1 MDEHDENRIKT
12 SHDYILDNMATELSD
27 VRANLSL
34 STEALGRLS
43 NYYANLVKVIREYE
57 DAVMEKCKQAYEMGL
72 ADRTLGTNDIPHTP
86 DVAQSVSV
94 SAGDSKRVAKPLSDA
109 GKPSLREYVKEILA
123 KSRYAVPADILR
135 FRIETDDNGT
145 RAIKFRLDQ
154 NTAKPGCTFRYVEEF
169 TVYAHRDINNTVEEF
184 DDAVAN
190 LHMVRIPLKQ
200 SGHDD
205 WDSIN

>member
-34 STEALGRLS
+34 ATEALGRLS

-72 ADRTLGTNDIPHTP
+72 ADRTLGTNDIPHNP
-86 DVAQSVSV
+86 EVAQSVSV
-94 SAGDSKRVAKPLSDA
+94 SAGDRKREAKPLSA
-109 GKPSLREYVKEILA
+109 PGKPSLKEYVKEILA
-123 KSRYAVPADILR
+123 RSKYAVPADILR
-135 FRIETDDNGT
+135 FRVATDDNG
-145 RAIKFRLDQ
+145 IKLLKFRLDQ
-154 NTAKPGCTFRYVEEF
+154 NTEKPGCAFRYVEEF
-169 TVYAHRDINNTVEEF
+169 MVYAHRDMANTVKEF